1 MPGRRMLITAG
12 PTREPIDDVRY
23 LGNRSSGRLGICL
36 AEAARAAGWQ
46 VTLLLGPTEL
56 APPTEVRTLR
66 FESTSELALLLD
78 EQFPTCDVL
87 VMAAAVADYRP
98 RHVPGAKLPRTDAG
112 LTLQLEPTPDL
123 VARCASRKRPD
134 QLVIG
139 FALEEPSLL
148 EARAHLKLRSKR
160 LDAIVANPLNTM
172 GAEAIAARILTAT
185 GEVLVPPGGPG
196 PISKNEFARWLVSWI
211 GQQR

>member
-1 MPGRRMLITAG
+1 MLITAG

-36 AEAARAAGWQ
+36 AEAAHAAGWQ

-56 APPTEVRTLR
+56 EPPSQVQTFR
-66 FESTSELALLLD
+66 FESTAELALLLE
-78 EQFPTCDVL
+78 EQFPGCDVL

-98 RHVPGAKLPRTDAG
+98 RRVPTAKVPRADAG
-112 LTLQLEPTPDL
+112 LTLELEPTPDL
-123 VARCASRKRPD
+123 VARCAARKRPD

-148 EARAHLKLRSKR
+148 ETRAHLKLRSKG
-160 LDAIVANPLNTM
+160 LDAIVANPLATM
-172 GAEAIAARILTAT
+172 GAQGIAARILTAA
-185 GEVLVPPGGPG
+185 GEVLLPPGGPAA
-196 PISKNEFARWLVSWI
+196 ISKNEFARWLVAWI
-211 GQQR
+211 GQQP